1 MGSTPLPSLHLPPL
15 RGLETLSPAVLSDCI
30 EYLRVL
36 YTPRVRGSRI
46 RRRFLQNLDA
56 ETTVLSPTLHAPVVD
71 QDLDDLSADD
81 FERAYTLRWLTY
93 VINNSERLQ
102 GTASEVD
109 AILHTA
115 SALLANCGGTA
126 SAGVI
131 SRVLDFPAARGPISI
146 ALRDIPLENGDIA
159 SVGAQTWGGACV
171 LAEIIAAQPANFEL
185 IAGRPTRLRVLELGA
200 GTGLVGL
207 ALAKS
212 AESLDTDVSVLCTDF
227 YPSVLENLAT
237 NIVANFP
244 DPDRCISSHILDWA
258 SFAKDNNTDPLRP
271 SLGEPFDVIFG
282 ADIIYEPEH
291 AAWIH
296 ACVSRMLA
304 RSETAQFHLV
314 IPLRPTHAFESNSV
328 ETFFG
333 KIGSQTDAGLTIR
346 TKETIVCGVEAS
358 SAEEVEY
365 VYYTIGWT
373 SIL

>member
-1 MGSTPLPSLHLPPL
+1 MGSSQLPSLRLPPL
-15 RGLETLSPAVLSDCI
+15 RGLATLSPAVLSDCI

-46 RRRFLQNLDA
+46 RRRFIQNSDA
-56 ETTVLSPTLHAPVVD
+56 ETPVPSPALNVPAVD
-71 QDLDDLSADD
+71 QDLDDLTADE

-102 GTASEVD
+102 GTPSEVD
-109 AILHTA
+109 AILHDA
-115 SALLANCGGTA
+115 SALLANCGGAA

-146 ALRDIPLENGDIA
+146 ALRDIALENGDIA

-171 LAEIIAAQPANFEL
+171 LAEIIAAQPADFGL

-200 GTGLVGL
+200 GTGLAGL
-207 ALAKS
+207 ALAKA
-212 AESLDTDVSVLCTDF
+212 AESVDLDVSVVCTDF

-244 DPDRCISSHILDWA
+244 DPDRCVSSHFLDWA
-258 SFAKDNNTDPLRP
+258 SFVKDNDTDPLP
-271 SLGEPFDVIFG
+271 PPLDEPFDVILG

-304 RSETAQFHLV
+304 RSEASQFHLV

-333 KIGSQTDAGLTIR
+333 KIGSPTDSGLTIR
-346 TKETIVCGVEAS
+346 AKETIVCGVEGS
-358 SAEEVEY
+358 PAEEVEY
-365 VYYTIGWT
+365 VYYRIGWA
-373 SIL
+373 SSL